1 MKTARTIRRM
11 PPITRK
17 LAVALNDAE
26 RAIKQASRRLAEVE
40 RIENEC
46 RAWDARQEHFKAKGE
61 VDLLTLGE
69 LDRQVLSAATKK
81 LPF

>member
-1 MKTARTIRRM
+1 MKTARTIRRL

-26 RAIKQASRRLAEVE
+26 KAIKQASRRLAEVE
-40 RIENEC
+40 RIETEC
-46 RAWDARQEHFKAKGE
+46 RAWDARQEHFKVRGE
-61 VDLLTLGE
+61 VDPLTLGE
-69 LDRQVLSAATKK
+69 LDRQVLSATTKK